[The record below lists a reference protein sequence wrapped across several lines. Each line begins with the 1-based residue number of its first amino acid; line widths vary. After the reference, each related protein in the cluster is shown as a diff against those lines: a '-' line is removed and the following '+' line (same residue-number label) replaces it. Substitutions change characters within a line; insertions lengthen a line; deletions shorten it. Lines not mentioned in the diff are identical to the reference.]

1 MKEQTRS
8 VRRTLEP
15 APQLR
20 IMGEIEVMGT
30 QRPLSDQQV
39 ALVAFLQCCGPVGR
53 SSVVQAVWAG
63 ERISSQRVANLLAE
77 VRSKLGRDRLPD
89 PVDGRY
95 RLVGIETDLHWFE
108 DSVRR
113 LTEEPQPLG
122 PAGLARLRD
131 TYGLI
136 RGLPMSGREGKHW
149 AWLDERPGLMTYAEA
164 TIADGVQQL
173 SALAQGS
180 GDVALATAALEAG
193 LLACPL
199 DESLIGRLVELYID
213 QRRPGTASRVV
224 EAWERGVRRLECG
237 EPSLGPRQRL
247 VQAAQA
253 VAIGSAVTTRFPK

>member
-1 MKEQTRS
+1 
-8 VRRTLEP
+8 
-15 APQLR
+15 
-20 IMGEIEVMGT
+20 
-30 QRPLSDQQV
+30 
-39 ALVAFLQCCGPVGR
+39 
-53 SSVVQAVWAG
+53 
-63 ERISSQRVANLLAE
+63 
-77 VRSKLGRDRLPD
+77 
-89 PVDGRY
+89 
-95 RLVGIETDLHWFE
+95 
-108 DSVRR
+108 
-113 LTEEPQPLG
+113 
-122 PAGLARLRD
+122 
-131 TYGLI
+131 
-136 RGLPMSGREGKHW
+136 
-149 AWLDERPGLMTYAEA
+149 MTYAEA